1 MKVMIRNL
9 GVVKD
14 AQIELKPLTVFIGE
28 NGTGKTWAAYS
39 LAGILGPY
47 GYGEYIKSYLENRT
61 AFQYDSIEE
70 AIQQLIEK
78 GSARINLVE
87 FVRNYAETY
96 VNEIAKSAPDWI
108 NRFMATKRVDF
119 DNMKVHAE
127 LSEKFKQT
135 VLNKLNALQ
144 VKAEVSIGAKKNSSL
159 LELNSLKEKKSDELY
174 YYTTS
179 NAPNPE
185 DIPETIV
192 NREIR
197 EFVVSVTLNTI
208 RKALFSNTP
217 IFPTERTTF
226 ITLPFYTSTQDE
238 KEEKY
243 EIKKDTEMKD
253 TKAIWRL
260 SEPVRYFLSMV
271 NSSLK
276 EYFNRKDQEKEDP
289 KVTEFIRLAELLESD
304 ILLGD
309 ISFEE
314 YGSKVEL
321 IYKPEENISLEL
333 NMSSSM
339 VKELAP
345 LALYLKYLAQP
356 GDLLI
361 IDEPEMNLHPAA
373 QVEMTEFLG
382 MLVNAGLHV
391 LITTHSPYIVDHLG
405 NLIQAKECNKE
416 KRAKELFYLEQENSF
431 ISKDELSV
439 YLFENNTAKSLLT
452 EEGEIDWKTFSDV
465 SRDVSGIYSEL
476 IGQRLHHDS

>member
-1 MKVMIRNL
+1 MKITIRNL
-9 GVVKD
+9 GIIKD
-14 AQIELKPLTVFIGE
+14 AQIDLKPLTVFIGE

-47 GYGEYIKSYLENRT
+47 GYEQYVKFYLENRT
-61 AFQYDSIEE
+61 MFQYDSIEE

-78 GSARINLVE
+78 GSARINLAE

-144 VKAEVSIGAKKNSSL
+144 VRAEVSIGAKKNSSL
-159 LELNSLKEKKSDELY
+159 LALNSLKEKKSDELY

-179 NAPNPE
+179 KTQNPE

-208 RKALFSNTP
+208 RKALFSDTP

-226 ITLPFYTSTQDE
+226 ITLPLSIQDE
-238 KEEKY
+238 NEGKY
-243 EIKKDTEMKD
+243 DVKKDTE
-253 TKAIWRL
+253 AVWRL
-260 SEPVRYFLSMV
+260 SEPVRYFLAMV
-271 NSSLK
+271 SSSLRA
-276 EYFNRKDQEKEDP
+276 YFKRKDQEKEDP
-289 KVTEFIRLAELLESD
+289 NVTEFIKLAKLLESD
-304 ILLGD
+304 ILLGN

-314 YGSKVEL
+314 YGSNVEL

-345 LALYLKYLAQP
+345 LALYLKYLAQS

-391 LITTHSPYIVDHLG
+391 LITTHSPYILDHLG
-405 NLIQAKECNKE
+405 NLTQAKECDTDKSITS
-416 KRAKELFYLEQENSF
+416 LFYLEQENSF

-439 YLFENNTAKSLLT
+439 YLFEDNTAKSLLT
-452 EEGEIDWKTFSDV
+452 EDGEIDWETFSDI

-476 IGQRLHHDS
+476 IRQRFQHDS